1 MRDLKDE
8 RKMPAPIWAIAR
20 KGKAKKRR
28 TLRQNVLHPL
38 LITIFVLSAVMVIFF
53 NLVILLTLYS
63 NMVGDLRSISGTIE
77 QLAEVQPDSQNEA
90 QAVINLYRQEVER
103 RSVSYRINMVVLDE
117 NSEISASAADV
128 YAEERETIPKG
139 IQENQQK
146 EEDSSIFRIET
157 GEDILFFSPVHLQLP
172 NGETVYT
179 YASFRSLLETVK
191 SGNQALLIILIISVL
206 GFVLASH
213 IIADNISKPIK
224 ELSDHMEVIGDGDFT
239 PVNIKETSE
248 ELHTLTVSINEML
261 ARLQAYNDAHAV
273 SLQNLSHDLRTPLMS
288 ISGYAEAIKYG
299 VLDNTDEA
307 ADVII
312 KESHR
317 LTEVVEKLL
326 ILSDLDTLN
335 QPINMEPLELAS
347 FLQDEI
353 KSMDG
358 YAMQSHVKVNS
369 SFPQN
374 DAVVLADKQLLSTV
388 IRNLLSNAIRYANT
402 CVEVRIT
409 ENDESILVSVAD
421 DGAGLSEED
430 LEHLFLRYYVGKTG
444 HTGLGLSTAKSA
456 AEYMGA
462 TILGENR
469 VSLPKTDLLAAE
481 TGAVFIVSFP
491 KYE

>member
-8 RKMPAPIWAIAR
+8 RKMPAPIRAIAR

-38 LITIFVLSAVMVIFF
+38 LITISVLSAVMVIFF

-63 NMVGDLRSISGTIE
+63 NMVGDLRSISGTVE
-77 QLAEVQPDSQNEA
+77 QLAEIQLDSQNEA

-103 RSVSYRINMVVLDE
+103 RSVSYRINMVILDE
-117 NSEISASAADV
+117 NGEIAASAADV

-139 IQENQQK
+139 VRENQQQK
-146 EEDSSIFRIET
+146 EDGSIFKIET

-369 SFPQN
+369 GFPQN

-388 IRNLLSNAIRYANT
+388 IRNLLSNAIRYAYT
-402 CVEVRIT
+402 CVEVRVT
-409 ENDESILVSVAD
+409 EDDENILVSVAD
-421 DGAGLSEED
+421 DGAGLSDED

-469 VSLPKTDLLAAE
+469 VTLPKTDSLAAE
-481 TGAVFIVSFP
+481 TGAVLIVSFP

>member
-1 MRDLKDE
+1 MTALKDE
-8 RKMPAPIWAIAR
+8 RKLPAPLQKIVR
-20 KGKAKKRR
+20 KGKTKKLR

-38 LITIFVLSAVMVIFF
+38 LITISVISVIMVIFF
-53 NLVILLTLYS
+53 NLVILLMLYS

-77 QLAEVQPDSQNEA
+77 QLAEVQGDAENDTQN
-90 QAVINLYRQEVER
+90 ILDLYRQEVER
-103 RSVSYRINMVVLDE
+103 RSVSYRINMVILDQ
-117 NSEISASAADV
+117 NGEISSSAMDF
-128 YAEERETIPKG
+128 YTDEREMIP
-139 IQENQQK
+139 QRLRENA
-146 EEDSSIFRIET
+146 EVEGNDLIRIKT
-157 GEDILFFSPVHLQLP
+157 GEDVLFLTPVHIQP
-172 NGETVYT
+172 ENGGSIYI
-179 YASFRSLLETVK
+179 YASFRSLLGTVK
-191 SGNQALLIILIISVL
+191 SGNQALLVILIVSVL

-239 PVNIKETSE
+239 PVSIKETSE

-307 ADVII
+307 TDIII
-312 KESHR
+312 KESQR

-335 QPINMEPLELAS
+335 QPINMEPISLPA
-347 FLQDEI
+347 FLKEEI
-353 KSMDG
+353 KSIDG
-358 YAMQSHVKVNS
+358 YAMQNHVEIS
-369 SFPQN
+369 CDFARN
-374 DAVVLADKQLLSTV
+374 DYIVLADKQLLSTV
-388 IRNLLSNAIRYANT
+388 IRNLLSNAVRYANS
-402 CVEVRIT
+402 CVEVCVT
-409 ENDESILVSVAD
+409 EKEESILVFVAD
-421 DGAGLSEED
+421 DGAGLSKED
-430 LEHLFLRYYVGKTG
+430 LEHLFVRYYVGKTG

-462 TILGENR
+462 SMIGENR
-469 VSLPKTDLLAAE
+469 VSLPKGDPLAAE
-481 TGAVFIVSFP
+481 CGAIFTVTFP